1 MFKEIFLGKEK
12 VFTPNII
19 LFHAALILMSF
30 AFVYIF
36 SYSTSFKY
44 SLLGG
49 DSAVFQVV
57 GKYWLEGVLPYKEI
71 FDHKGPIV
79 YVINALGYMIYPR
92 SGIMVPQIIFMYVS
106 LLFSWRIIE
115 VLNFNRGK
123 LLVFGLTL
131 LYYVAHYHAGNYA
144 TEYNM
149 PFLMAAVYIFLRDLN
164 SPRVP
169 ILHGFIYGFGFGA
182 SILLRTTNAMPL
194 CCCAFLSAVFLLKS
208 GELKN
213 LWQNFLSFCAGF
225 LVIVLPFVIYFAAHG
240 ALYDALYGTILFNMK
255 YIGISPPQD
264 TFRYKFLF
272 VSVHSMPMILMAV
285 ASLGE
290 ILQGRT
296 NKLIVSGLF
305 IGMMIIFL
313 QTNMRLYIHYYM
325 IIVPLIPLF
334 VAVCLEFLKNSQP
347 LFHNIKLRA
356 NKLWQIK
363 GFSFERIVY
372 KFFFVSI
379 SLYFAICAVF
389 YFNHP
394 DFRWAFSPS
403 AVRNEDKIAER
414 ELKDVT
420 ELKKI
425 IPENERDSFVCWGDH
440 NTTTHW
446 IIYADM
452 KPRER
457 LFMNN
462 GFLIN
467 VDRALW
473 TEWFG
478 NVTSNPPLWILYG
491 TRPERKPGEPPR
503 LPHELPEIEQ
513 FLSAKYNLKGQVQ
526 LSRQVMKLYRLK
538 E

>member
-1 MFKEIFLGKEK
+1 MREIFFGREK
-12 VFTPNII
+12 ISTLNAIF
-19 LFHAALILMSF
+19 FHVALIAMSF
-30 AFVYIF
+30 AFVYVF
-36 SYSTSFKY
+36 SYSTSFGY
-44 SLLGG
+44 DLLGG

-79 YVINALGYMIYPR
+79 YVINAIGYAIYPR
-92 SGIMVPQIIFMYVS
+92 SGIMVPQIICLYVS
-106 LLFSWRIIE
+106 LLFLWRITEI
-115 VLNFNRGK
+115 LKFGRAK
-123 LLVFGLTL
+123 ILVFALTI

-164 SPRVP
+164 APRVQV
-169 ILHGFIYGFGFGA
+169 LHGFIYGFGFGA
-182 SILLRTTNAMPL
+182 SVLLRTTNAMPL
-194 CCCAFLSAVFLLKS
+194 CCCAFLSAIFLLKS
-208 GELKN
+208 GDLKN
-213 LWQNFLSFCAGF
+213 LWQNFLSFCSGF
-225 LVIVLPFVIYFAAHG
+225 LVIVLPFVIYFVAHG
-240 ALYDALYGTILFNMK
+240 ALYDMLYGTILFNMK
-255 YIGISPPQD
+255 YIGVPAPEYS
-264 TFRYKFLF
+264 FLYKFLF
-272 VSVHSMPMILMAV
+272 VSVHAMPMIFMTV

-305 IGMMIIFL
+305 IGVIMIIL
-313 QTNMRLYIHYYM
+313 QAKMRPYPHYYM
-325 IIVPLIPLF
+325 TTVPLIPMF
-334 VAVCLEFLKNSQP
+334 VAICSEFVTNSRP
-347 LFHNIKLRA
+347 LFNKIKLNLKR
-356 NKLWQIK
+356 LWRIK
-363 GFSFERIVY
+363 TFSFKRLAC
-372 KFFFVSI
+372 KFFFVTVSF
-379 SLYFAICAVF
+379 YFAICAHF
-389 YFNHP
+389 YFSHP
-394 DFRWAFSPS
+394 DFIWAFSPS
-403 AVRNEDKIAER
+403 AVRAADEIAER
-414 ELKDVT
+414 ELKEVT

-462 GFLIN
+462 AFLIK
-467 VDRALW
+467 VDRDLW
-473 TEWFG
+473 IEWFN

-491 TRPERKPGEPPR
+491 TRPDRKIGELPR

-513 FLSAKYNLKGQVQ
+513 FLADKYSLRGQVK
-526 LSRQVMKLYRLK
+526 LSDQMMKLYRLK